1 MRDTAYQIGWKKP
14 ALLYFARIPR
24 SVSGICKEPLRVFL
38 NSQPED
44 PDGMRKL
51 LITIDG
57 PAGAGKTTV
66 SRQLAGRLGYRYI
79 DTGALYR
86 GVAYA
91 AHRRAIAP
99 RDDVALGR
107 LLKGL
112 ELNFKPAEGGQRL
125 LVDGE
130 DITNVIRTPEI
141 SMLASAISAR
151 PLVRDYLLQV
161 QRNLGRQKGA
171 VFEGRDMGTVVF
183 PEAEVKFFL
192 SAAEPIRAQ
201 RRFAEIQTKTET
213 SLEEVARDM
222 RHRDDQDSTRSVA
235 PLKAA
240 DDAIRIDSSDLS
252 IEQVV
257 AQMLARVQQVLS
269 GS

>member
-1 MRDTAYQIGWKKP
+1 MLGIHVFFIEHPASKIEYRRAQRKNSAIVISTRKP
-14 ALLYFARIPR
+14 IP
-24 SVSGICKEPLRVFL
+24 
-38 NSQPED
+38 
-44 PDGMRKL
+44 MRKL

-66 SRQLAGRLGYRYI
+66 SRQLAGRLGYRYV

-91 AHRRAIAP
+91 ARRRGIAP
-99 RDDVALGR
+99 QDDEALSR

-112 ELNFKPAEGGQRL
+112 RLGFEPGESGQRL
-125 LVDGE
+125 IADGE
-130 DITNVIRTPEI
+130 DITDVIRTPEM
-141 SMLASAISAR
+141 SLLASAVSAR
-151 PLVRDYLLQV
+151 SVVRTYLLEV
-161 QRNLGRQKGA
+161 QRELGRQKGA

-192 SAAEPIRAQ
+192 SASEQTRAL
-201 RRFAEIQTKTET
+201 RRFAEIRATTGA
-213 SLEEVARDM
+213 SLTDVERDM
-222 RHRDDQDSTRSVA
+222 RHRDAQDSTRSMA

-240 DDAIRIDSSDLS
+240 EDAVRIDSTDLS

-257 AQMLARVQQVLS
+257 AHMLACVQAVLDRNAE
-269 GS
+269 G